1 MNTAPAP
8 IAVIISNIIKV
19 EGGYVNNPKD
29 PGGETKY
36 GITVKVA
43 RAHGY
48 QGKMIDLTEQQAF
61 DIYYADYVTGPRF
74 DQVYDTGCEKLARE
88 LIDTGVNM
96 GPSVAAKFL
105 QRWLTALNNEGTLYP
120 DLAADGMIGPRT
132 ISALKSLIE
141 ARGPAQVDTALT
153 SACNSL
159 QAARYLELA
168 EGKKSN
174 ETFLWGWLIN
184 RAVL

>member
-1 MNTAPAP
+1 MVPTKLAE
-8 IAVIISNIIKV
+8 IIRNLIKV
-19 EGGYVNNPKD
+19 EGGYVNDPKD

-36 GITVKVA
+36 GITAEVA

-48 QGKMIDLTEQQAF
+48 TGKMIDLTEQQAF

-74 DQVYDTGCEKLARE
+74 DQVFNAGCEQLAAE

-96 GPSVAAKFL
+96 GPSVAVKFF
-105 QRWLTALNNEGTLYP
+105 QRWLTALNNGGKLYP
-120 DLAADGMIGPRT
+120 DLEVDGRIGPRT
-132 ISALKSLIE
+132 IAALDSLIKY
-141 ARGPAQVDTALT
+141 RGLATVDKVLT

-168 EGKKSN
+168 EAKGTN
-174 ETFLWGWLIN
+174 ESFLWGWLVN

>member
-1 MNTAPAP
+1 MVPEKLAE
-8 IAVIISNIIKV
+8 IIRNLIKV
-19 EGGYVNNPKD
+19 EGGYVNDPND

-36 GITVKVA
+36 GITVAVA

-74 DQVYDTGCEKLARE
+74 DQVFNTGCEKLAAE

-105 QRWLTALNNEGTLYP
+105 QRWLTALNNEGKLYP
-120 DLAADGMIGPRT
+120 DLTPDGMIGPRT
-132 ISALKSLIE
+132 ISALKSLMSV
-141 ARGPAQVDTALT
+141 RGPATVDTVLT

-159 QAARYLELA
+159 QAARYLDLA
-168 EGKKSN
+168 ESKSTN
-174 ETFLWGWLIN
+174 ETFLWGWLTN

>member
-1 MNTAPAP
+1 MTTAPAP
-8 IAVIISNIIKV
+8 LAMIISNIIKV
-19 EGGYVNNPKD
+19 EGGYVNDPKD

-61 DIYYADYVTGPRF
+61 DIYYSDYVTGPRF
-74 DQVYDTGCEKLARE
+74 DQVYNTGCEKLAAE

-96 GPSVAAKFL
+96 GPAIASKFL
-105 QRWLTALNNEGTLYP
+105 QRWLTALNNEGKQYP
-120 DLAADGMIGPRT
+120 DLVPDGMIGPRT
-132 ISALKSLIE
+132 ISALNQLI
-141 ARGPAQVDTALT
+141 AIRGAAQVDRALT

-159 QAARYLELA
+159 QASRYLELA
-168 EGKKSN
+168 EAKSSN
-174 ETFLWGWLIN
+174 EAFLWGWLTN

>member
-1 MNTAPAP
+1 MVPTKLAE
-8 IAVIISNIIKV
+8 IIRNLVKI
-19 EGGYVNNPKD
+19 EGGYVNDPKD
-29 PGGETKY
+29 SGGETKY

-61 DIYYADYVTGPRF
+61 DIYYADYITGPRF
-74 DQVYDTGCEKLARE
+74 DQVFDTGCELLAAE

-96 GPSVAAKFL
+96 GPAVAAKFL
-105 QRWLTALNNEGTLYP
+105 QRWLTALNNEGKFYP
-120 DLAADGMIGPRT
+120 DLVPDGMIGPRT
-132 ISALKSLIE
+132 LSALKQLM
-141 ARGPAQVDTALT
+141 AVRGAATVDKVLT

-168 EGKKSN
+168 EAKPTN
-174 ETFLWGWLIN
+174 ESFLWGWLVN